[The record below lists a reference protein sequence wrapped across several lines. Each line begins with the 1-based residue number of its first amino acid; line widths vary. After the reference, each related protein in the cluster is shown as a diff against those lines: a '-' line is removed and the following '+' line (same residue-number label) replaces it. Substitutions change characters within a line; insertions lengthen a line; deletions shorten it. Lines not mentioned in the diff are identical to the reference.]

1 MNPAA
6 LGISPDGVVERGRQA
21 GRDLGDDPAATVDAL
36 VSRVLDELSEAGDP
50 LIEVIGG
57 AGIRLHTYLPTR
69 TFELAVH
76 GLDIARAVDISF
88 QLPADVLEEAT
99 GLAARIAVAEGHGQT
114 VLLALT
120 GRDRVATFVLDCLS
134 SLTCRWRVVAW
145 AAPHQINTIEEN
157 IMAIEVQP
165 SLSPHLCVDGA
176 AAAIDFYVKA
186 FNAVELGRVPGPDG
200 KLVHAA
206 LQVNG
211 STVLL
216 NDDFPEYN
224 DGKSSTPT
232 ALGGTPVT
240 IHLTVADVDARF
252 QQALDAGATV
262 VAPLEDQFWGDRYG
276 VVRDPFG
283 HHWSLGQPV
292 REVSMEEIAE
302 AMKQQQ

>member
-1 MNPAA
+1 
-6 LGISPDGVVERGRQA
+6 
-21 GRDLGDDPAATVDAL
+21 
-36 VSRVLDELSEAGDP
+36 
-50 LIEVIGG
+50 
-57 AGIRLHTYLPTR
+57 
-69 TFELAVH
+69 
-76 GLDIARAVDISF
+76 
-88 QLPADVLEEAT
+88 
-99 GLAARIAVAEGHGQT
+99 
-114 VLLALT
+114 
-120 GRDRVATFVLDCLS
+120 
-134 SLTCRWRVVAW
+134 
-145 AAPHQINTIEEN
+145 
-157 IMAIEVQP
+157 MAIEVQP

-206 LQVNG
+206 LQING

-216 NDDFPEYN
+216 NDDFPDYN

-232 ALGGTPVT
+232 GLGGTPVT